1 MRHTPLMLLGVGLL
15 LACSS
20 QGRAQNFNNG
30 GGNAFD
36 PQISVV
42 NSGTVFDVQATVSAD
57 RKYVT
62 MTARPQLAQLI
73 ALREFAFQ
81 NGNGSGVV
89 GMNGNQVN
97 GNNGVNQ
104 NNGGVAP
111 STSTTNSSAGKTN
124 KVLMPALAKPTPTTP
139 VLFQEGMHR
148 VDKPAK

>member
-1 MRHTPLMLLGVGLL
+1 MLLGVGLL
-15 LACSS
+15 LACASES
-20 QGRAQNFNNG
+20 RAQNFFGG
-30 GGNAFD
+30 GGNSFD

-42 NSGTVFDVQATVSAD
+42 NSGTVLDVQATVSAD

-62 MTARPQLAQLI
+62 MTMRPQLATLV

-81 NGNGSGVV
+81 NGNGSGIV

-111 STSTTNSSAGKTN
+111 SSTANKAN
-124 KVLMPALAKPTPTTP
+124 KVLMPALAKPTPATP
-139 VLFQEGMHR
+139 VLFQEGMQR